1 MTDKPTTLAELVA
14 LALSRT
20 SGNKVFLDFAKVS
33 PKVAEQVLQATGLDV
48 RDWVHSIDE
57 SALRHIFNR
66 HGSAQTEEPRGQLAV
81 EIADIARLTEV
92 VLQPDAIV
100 PTHPLPDGT
109 PMVIFKKRVAHDVV
123 FVQEMRVGRK
133 KLTAKT
139 LWKIRLMPPPDE
151 AETPP

>member
-14 LALSRT
+14 LALSRN
-20 SGNKVFLDFAKVS
+20 SGNKAFLEFATVS
-33 PKVAEQVLQATGLDV
+33 PNVAKRVMQVTGLDV

-66 HGSAQTEEPRGQLAV
+66 HGSTKTEEPRGQLAV
-81 EIADIARLTEV
+81 ELADIERLIEV
-92 VLQPDAIV
+92 VSQPDEIE

-139 LWKIRLMPPPDE
+139 LWKVRLMPPPDQTE
-151 AETPP
+151 I